1 MARYS
6 LPPRP
11 VKEESLEKWHH
22 DVFAGVCVKFLTG
35 NLLSDLEISEL
46 IVSLQDEQARDA
58 FIFAF
63 GQEEVTATV
72 KRFCTFGSSNAV

>member
-1 MARYS
+1 M
-6 LPPRP
+6 
-11 VKEESLEKWHH
+11 
-22 DVFAGVCVKFLTG
+22 KFLTG